1 MSIRSNSLI
10 GMIFC
15 SRTVF
20 MISFLCF
27 EATKL
32 ISSGLYSES
41 KMATVLRLIELIFY
55 SLLSFFAYRNYKVA
69 IWTIAFVILFSG
81 ASTMVGGVL
90 VSLKAPGQ
98 LGLKV
103 FAVLVGLYF
112 TYAGVQMLF
121 LRSRPAQRSLHE
133 GRDSDK

>member
-1 MSIRSNSLI
+1 
-10 GMIFC
+10 
-15 SRTVF
+15 
-20 MISFLCF
+20 
-27 EATKL
+27 
-32 ISSGLYSES
+32 
-41 KMATVLRLIELIFY
+41 
-55 SLLSFFAYRNYKVA
+55 
-69 IWTIAFVILFSG
+69 
-81 ASTMVGGVL
+81 MVGGVL